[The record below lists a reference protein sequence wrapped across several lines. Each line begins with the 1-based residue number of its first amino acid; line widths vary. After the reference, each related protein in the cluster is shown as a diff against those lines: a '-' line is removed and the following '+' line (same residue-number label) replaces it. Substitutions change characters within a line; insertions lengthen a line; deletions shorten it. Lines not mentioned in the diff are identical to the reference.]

1 MTTRNPRAIRPD
13 DLFRMRFVSDPQF
26 HPQTS
31 RVAFVNRMAVEKT
44 NTYVSH
50 VWVTPDS
57 GEPIQFTTGTVQDTT
72 PRWAPD
78 GSRMVF
84 VSDRS
89 KPGSQLFLIPTNG
102 GEAQQL
108 TFLDEGFISQPTWSP
123 DGEKI
128 AFVFRAKEPAFTKTA
143 VEARKTAGLSDPPRV
158 LSRLHYREDSIG
170 YFGGCHA
177 QIWLLTVAT
186 GALEQLTDAPH
197 PHGLPCWSPN
207 SKRLAFASNRDELG
221 DLRPNAVSV
230 HVHDLEAGETW
241 QTAIPVGAKA
251 ALSWSPDG
259 SSLAWIGHTDPEA
272 VWNVEPKRL
281 WISDL
286 SSGTNRCLSAS
297 LDRSLGDDTLAD
309 AVPSGAGGIGPIWAA
324 DGKTLSALVSDSG
337 GSRLYSFDVET
348 GTARCLTDGAAHISG
363 FSADATGTRFAVL
376 SGTAA
381 TLPDLY
387 LLALDSADAPRRAT
401 TLHKEWLEEVFVST
415 PEEITFVADDG
426 VTVRGWLLP
435 PPNFSPEKRYPLI
448 LQIHGGPHAQYG
460 HAFFHE
466 FQVLAGMG
474 YLVYYANPRGSSGYG
489 EAFAAA
495 IRGHWGKRDYQDVM
509 QGIDHLLTTRPSID
523 ANRMGVTGG
532 SYGGYLTNWII
543 SHTDRFRVAV
553 TQRSV
558 VNLHNMAGTCDL
570 PLVLDRTYYPAY
582 PWDDPDLFLRQSPI
596 SYVNAIHTPLL
607 IIHSEGDY
615 RCTMDQGEQLFAAL
629 RTLNR
634 QVLFVRY
641 PVTAS
646 HNLSRGGPP
655 DLRLDRLNRIV
666 DWMNQYLEPEGNQHA
681 SSQA

>member
-1 MTTRNPRAIRPD
+1 MTTNTARPIRPD
-13 DLFRMRFVSDPQF
+13 DLFRIRFVSDPQL
-26 HPQTS
+26 HPDTS
-31 RVAFVNRMAVEKT
+31 QVAFVNRMAVETT

-50 VWVTPDS
+50 VWVTTDDGDAVP
-57 GEPIQFTTGTVQDTT
+57 FTTGSSQDTT

-78 GSRMVF
+78 GSRLLF
-84 VSDRS
+84 VSDRA

-102 GEAQQL
+102 GEARQL
-108 TFLDEGFISQPTWSP
+108 TFLEEGFVSQPAWSP
-123 DGEKI
+123 DGERI
-128 AFVFRAKEPAFTKTA
+128 AFVFRAKEPAFTKAA
-143 VEARKTAGLSDPPRV
+143 VETRIAAGLSDPPRV
-158 LSRLHYREDSIG
+158 ISRLHYREASVG
-170 YFGGCHA
+170 YFGDCHS
-177 QIWLLTVAT
+177 QIWILTVAN
-186 GALEQLTDAPH
+186 GALKQITDGPH
-197 PHGLPCWSPN
+197 PHSLPCWSPDGE
-207 SKRLAFASNRDELG
+207 RLAFASNRDERG

-230 HVHDLEAGETW
+230 QVYDFESGAIRETS
-241 QTAIPVGAKA
+241 IPVGLKTG
-251 ALSWSPDG
+251 LSWSPDG

-286 SSGTNRCLSAS
+286 SDGTNRCLSAS
-297 LDRSLGDDTLAD
+297 LDRSLGDDTLSD
-309 AVPSGAGGIGPIWAA
+309 AVPSGTSSIGPIWSG
-324 DGKTLSALVSDSG
+324 DGQSLSALVSGNG
-337 GSRLYSFDVET
+337 GSRLYGFDVET
-348 GTARCLTDGAAHISG
+348 GTSRCLTADTAHVSG
-363 FSADATGTRFAVL
+363 ISADANGQRFAVL

-381 TLPDLY
+381 KLPEVY
-387 LLALDSADAPRRAT
+387 LLAPDRLSFPHRLT
-401 TLHKEWLEEVFVST
+401 SLHREWLEKVFVSS
-415 PEEITFVADDG
+415 PEEISFVADDG
-426 VTVRGWLLP
+426 VTVQGWLLP
-435 PPNFSPEKRYPLI
+435 PPNFSPKKRYPLI

-495 IRGHWGKRDYQDVM
+495 IRGHWGARDYQDVM
-509 QGIDHLLTTRPSID
+509 QGIDHLLATRPCID
-523 ANRMGVTGG
+523 ANRLGVTGG

-596 SYVNAIHTPLL
+596 SYVNTIHTPLL
-607 IIHSEGDY
+607 IIHSEGDF

-634 QVLFVRY
+634 EVLFIRY
-641 PVTAS
+641 PATAT

-655 DLRLDRLNRIV
+655 DLRMDRLNRIA
-666 DWMNQYLEPEGNQHA
+666 DWMNQYLEPEGH
-681 SSQA
+681 

>member
-1 MTTRNPRAIRPD
+1 MTTSTPRPIRPD
-13 DLFRMRFVSDPQF
+13 DLFRIRFVSDPQL
-26 HPQTS
+26 HPQTN
-31 RVAFVNRMAVEKT
+31 RVAFVNRIADEKT

-50 VWVTPDS
+50 VWVASDS
-57 GEPIQFTTGTVQDTT
+57 GDPIQFTTGTAQDNS

-84 VSDRS
+84 VSDQT

-102 GEAQQL
+102 GEARQL
-108 TFLDEGFISQPTWSP
+108 TFLDEGFVSQPAWSP

-128 AFVFRAKEPAFTKTA
+128 AFVFRAREPAFTTTA

-158 LSRLHYREDSIG
+158 LSRLHYREDSMG
-170 YFGGCHA
+170 YFGGCHP

-186 GALEQLTDAPH
+186 GAIEQLTDGPH
-197 PHGLPCWSPN
+197 PHGLPCWSPDG
-207 SKRLAFASNRDELG
+207 KRLAFASNRDERG

-230 HVHDLEAGETW
+230 YVYDPGVGETR
-241 QTAIPVGAKA
+241 QTAIPVGAKTG
-251 ALSWSPDG
+251 LSWSPDG
-259 SSLAWIGHTDPEA
+259 GSLAWIGHTDPDA

-281 WISDL
+281 WISEL
-286 SSGTNRCLSAS
+286 SEGTNRCLSAA

-309 AVPSGAGGIGPIWAA
+309 VVPSGTSSIGPIWAV
-324 DGKTLSALVSDSG
+324 DGQTLSALVSDSG
-337 GSRLYSFDVET
+337 GSRLYGFDVKT
-348 GTARCLTDGAAHISG
+348 GIARHLTDDVAHVSG
-363 FSADATGTRFAVL
+363 FSTNATGTRFAVM
-376 SGTAA
+376 SGSA
-381 TLPDLY
+381 TSLPDLY
-387 LLALDSADAPRRAT
+387 LLTHDGVVAAHRVT
-401 TLHKEWLEEVFVST
+401 HLHRDWLEEVFVST
-415 PEEITFVADDG
+415 PEEISFVADDG
-426 VTVRGWLLP
+426 VTVQGWLLR

-474 YLVYYANPRGSSGYG
+474 YLVYYGNPRGSSGYG
-489 EAFAAA
+489 EAFSAA
-495 IRGHWGKRDYQDVM
+495 IRGKWGERDYEDVM
-509 QGIDHLLTTRPSID
+509 QGINHLLATCPFID

-543 SHTDRFRVAV
+543 SNTDRFRVAV

-596 SYVNAIHTPLL
+596 SRINAIHTPLL
-607 IIHSEGDY
+607 IIHSEGDF
-615 RCTMDQGEQLFAAL
+615 RCTVDQGEQLFAAL

-634 QVLFVRY
+634 EVLFVRY
-641 PVTAS
+641 PATAT

-655 DLRLDRLNRIV
+655 DLRLDRLNRIA
-666 DWMNQYLEPEGNQHA
+666 DWMNQYLEPEGIEHA
-681 SSQA
+681 SNQV